1 MSKFNEY
8 KGLDLAGV
16 ADEMLARWTKDD
28 TFHKSITTREGHPT
42 FVFYEGP
49 PSANGMP
56 GIHHVMARTIK
67 DVFCRY
73 KTQQGY
79 LVHRKAGWDTHGLP
93 VELGV
98 EKKLGITKE
107 DIGKKITIEEYNQ
120 QCREAVMEFTD
131 IWEDLTRKMGYWV
144 NMDDPYITYDNKF
157 IETLWWLL
165 KQLYEK
171 NLLYK
176 GYTIQPY
183 SPAAGTGLSTHEL
196 NQPGCY
202 RDVKDT
208 TCTAQFRIL
217 EPKEGMEGW
226 GTPVFLAWTTTPW
239 TLPSNTALC
248 VGPKYDYV
256 AVRSYNPYTA
266 EKITAVVAEP
276 LLYSIFN
283 KKGEELKLEDYK
295 AGDKIIPFEVV
306 GKWKGTELEGM
317 RYEQLLPWVKP
328 VEADEN
334 GNWTEASAK
343 AFRVILGDYVTVE
356 DGTGIVHIA
365 PTFGADDAFV
375 ARQAGIPSL
384 FMINKRGETR
394 PMVDFTGKFFLTEEL
409 DEKFVAECV
418 NTDYKEY
425 EGRFVKNAY
434 DPQFTVDGRYDE
446 KAAAAAENLDIYI
459 SLKLKESNKVF
470 KIEKHTHNYP
480 HCWRTDKPVLY
491 YPLDSW
497 FIRTTALRERM
508 MELNKT
514 IYWKPESTGTG
525 RFGKWLENINDWN
538 LSRSR
543 FWGTPLPIW
552 ATEDRTELKCIGSV
566 EELIAEIEKAVAAGV
581 MTENPY
587 KNFKVGDM
595 SKENYSTENI
605 DLHRPYV
612 DNIVLVSSKGEPM
625 RREPD
630 LIDVWFDSGAMPYA
644 QVHYPFEN
652 KEGFDQIYPAD
663 FIAEGVDQT
672 RGWFYTLHAIATML
686 FDSVAFKNIISNG
699 LVLDK
704 NGNKMSKRL
713 GNAVDP
719 FEVLKKYGA
728 DATRWYMISNSQ
740 PWDNLKFDVDGV
752 DECRRKFFGTL
763 YNTYSFFALYANI
776 DGFTGAEAEIPVEKR
791 PEIDRWILSE
801 LNSLIRDV
809 TASLE
814 EYDPTPAAR
823 RIDAFVNENLSN
835 WYVRLNR
842 KRFWG
847 GSMNED
853 KLAAYQTLYTCLETV
868 AMLAAP
874 IAPFITDR
882 IFSDLN
888 AASGRHTESSVHL
901 AEYPKCNEALINRE
915 LEARTALSQQVSS
928 MVLALRRKV
937 NINVRKPLSKIIIPV
952 LDKEMA
958 ARIEAV
964 RALIMNEVNIKDVEL
979 ITDTTGIITKRIKL
993 NFKNFCQR
1001 YAPHAKAMSALI
1013 AQFSQEQ
1020 IAEIEAN
1027 AETTLDLGGT
1037 QVVVTAADFEIT
1049 SEDMPGWLVASEG
1062 KLSVALDITITEELK
1077 REGVARELV
1086 NRIQNIRKESG
1097 FEVTDKISVEIES
1110 NDLTAPAVE
1119 SFAQYIAQQT
1129 LAVDVKAVAAPAGAF
1144 VVDSDIDE
1152 VALKI
1157 AVTKA

>member
-1 MSKFNEY
+1 MGKFNEY

-16 ADEMLARWTKDD
+16 ADEVLARWAQDD

-67 DVFCRY
+67 DVFCRF

-107 DIGKKITIEEYNQ
+107 DIGKKITIEQYNKE
-120 QCREAVMEFTD
+120 CREAVMEFTD
-131 IWEDLTRKMGYWV
+131 VWEDLTRKMGYWV

-217 EPKEGMEGW
+217 EPKAEMEGW

-256 AVRSYNPYTA
+256 AVRSFNPYTA

-283 KKGEELKLEDYK
+283 KKAEELKLEDYK
-295 AGDKIIPFEVV
+295 AGDKLIPFEVV

-334 GNWTEASAK
+334 GEWKEASAK

-394 PMVDFTGKFFLTEEL
+394 PMVDFAGKFYLTEEL
-409 DEKFVAECV
+409 DERFVKECVAEA
-418 NTDYKEY
+418 YAEY

-434 DPQFTVDGRYDE
+434 DPQYTVDGRYDE
-446 KAAAAAENLDIYI
+446 KAASAAENLDIYI
-459 SLKLKESNKVF
+459 SLKLKETNKVF

-552 ATEDRTELKCIGSV
+552 ATEDRTELKCIGSI
-566 EELIAEIEKAVAAGV
+566 EELMAEIEKAVAAGV
-581 MTENPY
+581 MSENPY

-595 SKENYSTENI
+595 SKENYSTDNI

-612 DNIVLVSSKGEPM
+612 DNIVLVSAKGEPM

-652 KEGFDQIYPAD
+652 KEGFEDVYPAD

-776 DGFTGAEAEIPVEKR
+776 DGFTGQEAEVPVASR

-801 LNSLIRDV
+801 LNTLVRDV

-814 EYDPTPAAR
+814 DYDPTPAAR

-847 GSMNED
+847 GQMTDD

-868 AMLAAP
+868 AKLAAP

-882 IFSDLN
+882 IFCDLN
-888 AASGRHTESSVHL
+888 AASGRHAESSVHL
-901 AEYPKCNEALINRE
+901 ADYPKCDESLINKE
-915 LEARTALSQQVSS
+915 LEEMMSLAQRTSS

-937 NINVRKPLSKIIIPV
+937 NIKVRQPLQKVIIPV
-952 LDKEMA
+952 LDKAMA
-958 ARIEAV
+958 AHIDAV
-964 RALIMNEVNIKDVEL
+964 RALVMNEVNVKDIEL

-993 NFKNFCQR
+993 NFKHFCQR
-1001 YAPHAKAMSALI
+1001 YAQLAKAMSALI
-1013 AQFSQEQ
+1013 AGFTQEQ
-1020 IAEIEAN
+1020 IAAIEAN
-1027 AETTLDLGGT
+1027 DETTFELNGE

-1062 KLSVALDITITEELK
+1062 KLTVALDITITDELR

-1097 FEVTDKISVEIES
+1097 FEVTDKIRVEIEATE
-1110 NDLTAPAVE
+1110 LTAPAVE

-1129 LAVDVKAVAAPAGAF
+1129 LAVDVKAVAAPAGDF

-1152 VALKI
+1152 APLKI
-1157 AVTKA
+1157 AVAKA